1 MRYRFQ
7 STQRS
12 SSYILVPRA
21 AILLASASARSM
33 APAKRIAALGARMK
47 FIPKRVDVPRLRT
60 FAPIATAHPYSAR
73 KFTCHGMHRARAKY

>member
-21 AILLASASARSM
+21 EILLASASARSV
-33 APAKRIAALGARMK
+33 AKRIAALGTRMK
-47 FIPKRVDVPRLRT
+47 FIPKRVVVPRLNDTVANFPTEMKFFLRYRNRGEL
-60 FAPIATAHPYSAR
+60 APV
-73 KFTCHGMHRARAKY
+73 